1 MPTAFTLQEA
11 IIRLAIAGA
20 LAAILGWNREQAGK
34 PAGLRTFVL
43 VGVGSCLFTLLA
55 LEIIE
60 MHDDAGGGGGGLD
73 PLRVVS
79 GLIGGIGF
87 LGAGTIIQSRGRVQG
102 ITTAAG
108 LWLTASIGLACGIGQ
123 YALAAIA
130 GGFGVLVLVS
140 VLVLERWISP
150 EGSSGG
156 DDSVS

>member
-11 IIRLAIAGA
+11 IIRLAAAAA
-20 LAAILGWNREQAGK
+20 LATVLGWNREQAKK

-55 LEIIE
+55 LEMIE
-60 MHDDAGGGGGGLD
+60 MHDDGGASAGLD

-87 LGAGTIIQSRGRVQG
+87 LGAGTIIQSRGRVEG

-108 LWLTASIGLACGIGQ
+108 LWLMAAIGLACGLGQ
-123 YALAAIA
+123 YALAGLA
-130 GGFGVLVLVS
+130 GGIGVLVLLSAFVM
-140 VLVLERWISP
+140 ERWASP
-150 EGSSGG
+150 KKRGAGHN
-156 DDSVS
+156 SVS

>member
-1 MPTAFTLQEA
+1 MPTAFTIQEA
-11 IIRLAIAGA
+11 IIRLLVAGL
-20 LAAILGWNREQAGK
+20 LAAMLGWNREQAGK

-60 MHDDAGGGGGGLD
+60 MHDESGGGGGLD

-87 LGAGTIIQSRGRVQG
+87 LGAGTIIQSRGRVEG
-102 ITTAAG
+102 VTTAAG

-123 YALAAIA
+123 YALAGIA
-130 GGFGVLVLVS
+130 GGFGVFLLLS
-140 VLVLERWISP
+140 VLVLERRTSP
-150 EGSSGG
+150 KKSSGE
-156 DDSVS
+156 DSSIP

>member
-11 IIRLAIAGA
+11 IIRL
-20 LAAILGWNREQAGK
+20 LAAGVLAGLLGWNRERAGK

-60 MHDDAGGGGGGLD
+60 MHDESGGGGGLD

-87 LGAGTIIQSRGRVQG
+87 LGAGTIIQSRGHVQG

-130 GGFGVLVLVS
+130 GAFGVILLVS
-140 VLVLERWISP
+140 ALVLERRTSLKD
-150 EGSSGG
+150 SSSE
-156 DDSVS
+156 DSSVS

>member
-11 IIRLAIAGA
+11 IIRL
-20 LAAILGWNREQAGK
+20 LAAGVLAGLLGWNRERAGK

-60 MHDDAGGGGGGLD
+60 MHDESGGGGGLD

-79 GLIGGIGF
+79 GLLGGFGF
-87 LGAGTIIQSRGRVQG
+87 LGAGTIIQSRGHVQG

-130 GGFGVLVLVS
+130 GAFGVILLVS
-140 VLVLERWISP
+140 ALVLERRTSLKD
-150 EGSSGG
+150 SSSE
-156 DDSVS
+156 DSSVS

>member
-11 IIRLAIAGA
+11 IVRLAVAA
-20 LAAILGWNREQAGK
+20 VLAAILGWNREEAGK

-60 MHDDAGGGGGGLD
+60 MHDEGGGGGGLD

-87 LGAGTIIQSRGRVQG
+87 LGAGTIIQSRGRVEG

-130 GGFGVLVLVS
+130 GGFGVIVLVS
-140 VLVLERWISP
+140 ILVLERWISSKR
-150 EGSSGG
+150 SSGG
-156 DDSVS
+156 DHSVSS

>member
-1 MPTAFTLQEA
+1 MPTAFSLQDA
-11 IIRLAIAGA
+11 ILRLAVAA
-20 LAAILGWNREQAGK
+20 VLAAILGWNREQAGK

-60 MHDDAGGGGGGLD
+60 MFDDGGGAGGGMD

-123 YALAAIA
+123 YALACIA

-140 VLVLERWISP
+140 ALVLERWISP
-150 EGSSGG
+150 EGSSGEK
-156 DDSVS
+156 DSVS